1 MLVHDICSSMEAW
14 APLAWQ
20 ESYDNSGL
28 LTGNRS
34 QKVTGVLVSFDCT
47 EAVVE
52 EAIAQGCNMIVA
64 HHPILFKGIKQLT
77 GRDYVERTLIL
88 AIKNDIAI
96 YASHTNLDHAPKGVS
111 YQLAQKL
118 GLQSGKILRPMRDAL
133 RQLTYFVPEADA
145 EQVRAALH
153 AAGAGNIGEY
163 AACSFSGAGTGRF
176 TPSDAANPTIGQA
189 GQAEEVAELKVD
201 MLFPKHLESAVL
213 SALFTSHPYEEV
225 AYFVTSLGNSWQ
237 DVGAG
242 FVGELPKALSA
253 SEFTSYVKEK
263 LGLTYFRHT
272 PWLGKSIKR
281 IALCGGAGSFL
292 LTDAIRAQ
300 ADVYISGDFKYHE
313 FFDAEN
319 HLTIC
324 DIGHYESEVMIK
336 DTIHEYLSNNFST
349 FAVLKSMTHTNPV
362 SLA

>member
-1 MLVHDICSSMEAW
+1 MEAW

-28 LTGNRS
+28 LTGNRA
-34 QKVTGVLVSFDCT
+34 QQVTGVLVSFDCT

-52 EAIAQGCNMIVA
+52 EAISKGCNMIVA

-118 GLQSGKILRPMRDAL
+118 GLQSGKVLRPMRDAL
-133 RQLTYFVPEADA
+133 RQLTYYVPEADA
-145 EQVRAALH
+145 EQVREALH

-163 AACSFSGAGTGRF
+163 SACSFSSAGTGRF
-176 TPSDAANPTIGQA
+176 TPSSQANPTIGQA
-189 GQAEEVAELKVD
+189 GQAEEVGEVKVD
-201 MLFPKHLESAVL
+201 MLYPKHLESAVL
-213 SALFTSHPYEEV
+213 GTLFKAHPYEEV
-225 AYFVTSLGNSWQ
+225 AYYCTPLGNSWQ

-242 FVGELPKALSA
+242 FVGELPKPMSA
-253 SEFTSYVKEK
+253 SDFTRYLKEK
-263 LGLTYFRHT
+263 LDLNYFRHT
-272 PWLGKSIKR
+272 PWLGKSIQR

-292 LTDAIRAQ
+292 LADAIHTQ

-336 DTIHEYLSNNFST
+336 DAIHEYLSNNFST

>member
-1 MLVHDICSSMEAW
+1 MEAW

-28 LTGNRS
+28 LTGNRA
-34 QKVTGVLVSFDCT
+34 QQVTGVLVSFDCT

-52 EAIAQGCNMIVA
+52 EAISKGCNMIVA

-118 GLQSGKILRPMRDAL
+118 GLQAGKVLRPMRDAL

-145 EQVRAALH
+145 EKVREALH

-163 AACSFSGAGTGRF
+163 SACSFSSAGTGRF
-176 TPSDAANPTIGQA
+176 TPSSQANPTIGQA
-189 GQAEEVAELKVD
+189 GQAEEVGEVKVD
-201 MLFPKHLESAVL
+201 MLYPKHLESAVL
-213 SALFTSHPYEEV
+213 STLFKAHPYEEV
-225 AYFVTSLGNSWQ
+225 AYYSTSLGNSWQ

-242 FVGELPKALSA
+242 FVGELPQAMSS

-292 LTDAIRAQ
+292 LADAIHKQ

-313 FFDAEN
+313 FFEAEN

-336 DTIHEYLSNNFST
+336 DAIHEYLSNNFST
-349 FAVLKSMTHTNPV
+349 FAVLKSMTQTNPV

>member
-1 MLVHDICSSMEAW
+1 MEAW

-34 QKVTGVLVSFDCT
+34 QKVTSILVSFDCT

-52 EAIAQGCNMIVA
+52 EAIAKGCNMIVA

-88 AIKNDIAI
+88 AIKNDIAL

-111 YQLAQKL
+111 YHLAQKL
-118 GLQSGKILRPMRDAL
+118 GLQAGKVLRPMRDAL

-145 EQVRAALH
+145 EKVREALH

-163 AACSFSGAGTGRF
+163 SACSFSSVGTGRF
-176 TPSDAANPTIGQA
+176 TPSAVANPTIGQV
-189 GQAEEVAELKVD
+189 GKSEEVAELKVD
-201 MLFPKHLESAVL
+201 MLYPKHLESTVL
-213 SALFTSHPYEEV
+213 GALFKAHPYEEV

-242 FVGELPKALSA
+242 FVGELPKPMSA
-253 SEFTSYVKEK
+253 SDFTLYVKEK
-263 LGLTYFRHT
+263 LGLAYFRHT
-272 PWLGKSIKR
+272 PWLGKTIQR
-281 IALCGGAGSFL
+281 VALCGGAGSFL
-292 LTDAIRAQ
+292 LADAIHAQ
-300 ADVYISGDFKYHE
+300 ADVYISGDFKYHM

-336 DTIHEYLSNNFST
+336 DAIHEYLSNNFST
-349 FAVLKSMTHTNPV
+349 FAVLKSMTQTNPV

>member
-47 EAVVE
+47 EEVVE
-52 EAIAQGCNMIVA
+52 EAIAKGCNVIVA

-111 YQLAQKL
+111 YHLAQKL
-118 GLQSGKILRPMRDAL
+118 GLQSGKVLRPMRDAL
-133 RQLTYFVPEADA
+133 RQLTYYVPEAAA
-145 EQVRAALH
+145 EKVREALH

-163 AACSFSGAGTGRF
+163 SACSFSSSGTGRF
-176 TPSDAANPTIGQA
+176 TPSAAANPTIGQA
-189 GQAEEVAELKVD
+189 GQSEEVAELKVD

-213 SALFTSHPYEEV
+213 GALFKSHPYEEV
-225 AYFVTSLGNSWQ
+225 AYFITTLGNAWQ

-242 FVGELPKALSA
+242 FVGELPVGLSA
-253 SEFTSYVKEK
+253 TDFTLYLKEK
-263 LGLTYFRHT
+263 LNLTYFRHT
-272 PWLGKSIKR
+272 PWQGKLIKR

-292 LTDAIRAQ
+292 LADAIRAQ

-336 DTIHEYLSNNFST
+336 DAMHEYLSNNFST

>member
-28 LTGNRS
+28 LIGNRG
-34 QKVTGVLVSFDCT
+34 QHVTGVLVSFDCT

-52 EAIAQGCNMIVA
+52 EAIAKGCNMIVA

-111 YQLAQKL
+111 YHLAQKL
-118 GLQSGKILRPMRDAL
+118 GLQAGRVLRPMQDAL
-133 RQLTYFVPEADA
+133 RQLSYFVPEAAA
-145 EQVRAALH
+145 EQVREALH

-163 AACSFSGAGTGRF
+163 TACSFSSVGTGRF
-176 TPSDAANPTIGQA
+176 TPSSEANPTIGEA
-189 GQAEEVAELKVD
+189 GKAEEVAEVKVD
-201 MLFPKHLESAVL
+201 MLYPKHIESAVL
-213 SALFTSHPYEEV
+213 GALFKTHPYEEI
-225 AYFVTSLGNSWQ
+225 AYFITSLGNSWQ

-242 FVGELPKALSA
+242 FVGELPTAMDAAAFMVYL
-253 SEFTSYVKEK
+253 KEK
-263 LGLTYFRHT
+263 LSLAYFRHT
-272 PWLGKSIKR
+272 PWLGRPIQR

-292 LTDAIRAQ
+292 LTDAMRIQ
-300 ADVYISGDFKYHE
+300 ADVYISSDFKYHE

-336 DTIHEYLSNNFST
+336 DAIHEYLSNNFST
-349 FAVLKSMTHTNPV
+349 FAVLKSMTQTNPV

>member
-1 MLVHDICSSMEAW
+1 
-14 APLAWQ
+14 
-20 ESYDNSGL
+20 
-28 LTGNRS
+28 
-34 QKVTGVLVSFDCT
+34 
-47 EAVVE
+47 
-52 EAIAQGCNMIVA
+52 MIVA

-118 GLQSGKILRPMRDAL
+118 GLQSGKVLRPMRDAL

-272 PWLGKSIKR
+272 PWLSKSIKR

>member
-1 MLVHDICSSMEAW
+1 ML
-14 APLAWQ
+14 
-20 ESYDNSGL
+20 Y
-28 LTGNRS
+28 
-34 QKVTGVLVSFDCT
+34 
-47 EAVVE
+47 
-52 EAIAQGCNMIVA
+52 
-64 HHPILFKGIKQLT
+64 
-77 GRDYVERTLIL
+77 
-88 AIKNDIAI
+88 
-96 YASHTNLDHAPKGVS
+96 
-111 YQLAQKL
+111 
-118 GLQSGKILRPMRDAL
+118 
-133 RQLTYFVPEADA
+133 
-145 EQVRAALH
+145 
-153 AAGAGNIGEY
+153 
-163 AACSFSGAGTGRF
+163 
-176 TPSDAANPTIGQA
+176 
-189 GQAEEVAELKVD
+189 
-201 MLFPKHLESAVL
+201 PKHLESAVL
-213 SALFTSHPYEEV
+213 GTLFTSHPYEEV

-242 FVGELPKALSA
+242 FVGELPQAMSS

-292 LTDAIRAQ
+292 LADAIHTQ

>member
-14 APLAWQ
+14 APLDWQ

-34 QKVTGVLVSFDCT
+34 QAVTGVLVSFDCT

-52 EAIAQGCNMIVA
+52 EAIAKGCNMIVA

-88 AIKNDIAI
+88 AIKHDIAI

-118 GLQSGKILRPMRDAL
+118 GLQAGKVLRPMQDAL
-133 RQLTYFVPEADA
+133 RQLTYYVPVESAD
-145 EQVRAALH
+145 QVREALH

-163 AACSFSGAGTGRF
+163 TDCSFSSVGTGRF
-176 TPSDAANPTIGQA
+176 TPSSQANPAIGQA
-189 GQAEEVAELKVD
+189 GKPEEVSEMKVD
-201 MLFPKHLESAVL
+201 LLFPKHLESAVIG
-213 SALFTSHPYEEV
+213 ALFKAHPYEEV
-225 AYFVTSLGNSWQ
+225 AYFVTSLGNAWKE
-237 DVGAG
+237 VGAG
-242 FVGELPKALSA
+242 YVGELPEALGA
-253 SEFTSYVKEK
+253 EAFARLIKEK
-263 LGLTYFRHT
+263 LNLIHFRHT
-272 PWLGKSIKR
+272 PWLGNSIKR
-281 IALCGGAGSFL
+281 VALCGGAGSFL
-292 LTDAIRAQ
+292 LKDAIRVK

-324 DIGHYESEVMIK
+324 DIGHYESEIMIK
-336 DTIHEYLSNNFST
+336 DSIHEYLSNNFST

-362 SLA
+362 SFA